1 MKEQAKELRRYV
13 PVLFLVPFVIVLLAG
28 SQPDPSAGDYPRETE
43 TCLTCHEGM
52 ADSLALTPHRV
63 ARESDQ
69 GADVRVACTDCH
81 RGDSRHYEE
90 DPEQYPMP
98 VPAALSAAVEGKICS
113 TCHLNS
119 HQQNMME
126 KNVHAR
132 SDVNCSGCH
141 SVHASTQPPLLR
153 KAQPD
158 LCLGCHTAVGNQ
170 FAKPFRHPVDD
181 GVMNCADCHKTLDAG
196 SRDMS
201 RNGSE
206 MCTSCHGEFQGPFPY
221 EHQATVDYSTEEG
234 GCMNCHD
241 PHGSYLPRM
250 LKQPYEAPNFQ
261 LCKQCHTVPLHQMNS
276 HHGTRWAD
284 IPCNDCHVDIH
295 GSYTS
300 RNFLSESLRDQ
311 GCLKSGCH
319 Q

>member
-1 MKEQAKELRRYV
+1 MQVKERSLYLS
-13 PVLFLVPFVIVLLAG
+13 VLCLLPLMLLALSG
-28 SQPDPSAGDYPRETE
+28 AQGTSATGDQPREAE
-43 TCLTCHEGM
+43 VCLTCHQEVG
-52 ADSLALTPHRV
+52 DSLAMTPHRPFRD
-63 ARESDQ
+63 AGKESE
-69 GADVRVACTDCH
+69 VWVACTDCH

-98 VPAALSAAVEGKICS
+98 VPAALNAAEEGKICAS
-113 TCHLNS
+113 CHLNS
-119 HQQNMME
+119 HQQEMME

-141 SVHASTQPPLLR
+141 SVHASAHTPLLK
-153 KAQPD
+153 KAQPE
-158 LCLGCHTAVGNQ
+158 LCLSCHGSVASQ
-170 FAKPFRHPVDD
+170 FVRPFRHPVDD
-181 GVMNCADCHKTLDAG
+181 GIMNCTDCHQSMDAG
-196 SRDMS
+196 VREKV
-201 RNGSE
+201 RNGSR
-206 MCTSCHGEFQGPFPY
+206 MCIECHGEFRGPFPY

-261 LCKQCHTVPLHQMNS
+261 LCKQCHTVPLHQMNP
-276 HHGTRWAD
+276 HHGDRWANMA
-284 IPCNDCHVDIH
+284 CNECHVDIH